1 MKAKNYFAHLNMNA
15 ANRIS
20 EKQQDKKKITMNVA
34 ISASGNCFGNSAR
47 HFGL

>member
-20 EKQQDKKKITMNVA
+20 EKQQDKKK
-34 ISASGNCFGNSAR
+34 S
-47 HFGL
+47 L